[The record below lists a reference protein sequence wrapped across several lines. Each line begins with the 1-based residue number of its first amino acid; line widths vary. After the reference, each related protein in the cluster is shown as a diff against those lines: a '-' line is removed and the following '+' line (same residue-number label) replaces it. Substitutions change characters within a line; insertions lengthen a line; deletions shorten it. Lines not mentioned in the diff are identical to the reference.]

1 MLDHTRYFRHA
12 PARLRG
18 AANMFVLA
26 RGYAAVCWLVPLL
39 SAQAA
44 TQAGCGPAGSP
55 FLFTPQFQAE
65 PGRSSKV
72 APIVEHLDLGCT
84 SNPMRVLIR
93 LKAPLKEHS
102 L

>member
-1 MLDHTRYFRHA
+1 MIKQNTFHAVMSQRNPNVDTLDNFPTPPWA
-12 PARLRG
+12 ILRG
-18 AANMFVLA
+18 YKAP
-26 RGYAAVCWLVPLL
+26 PLL
-39 SAQAA
+39 
-44 TQAGCGPAGSP
+44 
-55 FLFTPQFQAE
+55 TPQFQAE